1 MVWRTARASA
11 LLLCA
16 AAWSA
21 PGCAGGGER
30 AAARQRLQE
39 FVQVVN
45 ASPGQANGV
54 TAAAHAA
61 HVAGFF
67 TDDVQI
73 ALGDGA
79 TPIHGREMLMHMILR
94 LQPRTAEYQVALADV
109 KAKIVAPGEAV
120 EAELTAEFI
129 RRTPGVS
136 RTSMDAREFLVTM
149 RFEDGEWRIARVTAV
164 ATLR

>member
-1 MVWRTARASA
+1 M
-11 LLLCA
+11 
-16 AAWSA
+16 
-21 PGCAGGGER
+21 
-30 AAARQRLQE
+30 
-39 FVQVVN
+39 N
-45 ASPGQANGV
+45 
-54 TAAAHAA
+54 
-61 HVAGFF
+61 
-67 TDDVQI
+67 
-73 ALGDGA
+73 
-79 TPIHGREMLMHMILR
+79 MILR